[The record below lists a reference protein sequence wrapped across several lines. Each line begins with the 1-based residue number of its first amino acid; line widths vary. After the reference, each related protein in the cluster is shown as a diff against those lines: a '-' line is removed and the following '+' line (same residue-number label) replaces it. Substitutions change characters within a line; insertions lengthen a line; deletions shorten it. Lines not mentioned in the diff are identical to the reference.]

1 MFVDLTEVVANLT
14 SSKKRKKIYELSRH
28 LQDSWAT
35 KLPWAESIV
44 GIKGKVK
51 QIKCKVGNVI
61 NGEDIKRNW
70 KSTTRFATHL

>member
-1 MFVDLTEVVANLT
+1 
-14 SSKKRKKIYELSRH
+14 
-28 LQDSWAT
+28 
-35 KLPWAESIV
+35 V